1 MLQIN
6 MKTHLYTYPFDV
18 QIGYLGHHSTQC
30 HINTCLLHIVS
41 LINALSIGMQGIVG
55 LQIYLNLHVR

>member
-1 MLQIN
+1 MLQMN

-18 QIGYLGHHSTQC
+18 QIGYLRHHSTQC

-41 LINALSIGMQGIVG
+41 LINALSIGMRTIVG
-55 LQIYLNLHVR
+55 SQI